1 MSELILFE
9 QMPTLTEPI
18 VEVDLIDEL
27 ENATDIRIEIAGE
40 AGEIVE
46 TPGTELLTGGV
57 AAIRTLYNLEYGI
70 DLPPE
75 LLQEALLELELW
87 NPENGMSLTSVQCFL
102 ELIGTESVLS
112 GDTTVTEI
120 ETELAQGNYVLISG
134 DIGELIGLDAPDED
148 DALGESA
155 DYMFMVRSIDYND
168 SGETTATLYALNGTD
183 NQGITV
189 PLQVFENARA
199 DGGADVLIIG
209 TDI

>member
-27 ENATDIRIEIAGE
+27 ENATAIQIET

-57 AAIRTLYNLEYGI
+57 AAIRTLYNSEYGI
-70 DLPPE
+70 DLPHE
-75 LLQEALLELELW
+75 LLREALVDLGLW
-87 NPENGMSLTSVQCFL
+87 NPDGMSLADIQNFL
-102 ELIGTESVLS
+102 DIAGTPTILLNDVTLFEIESAVDYGLDVLVSGDFGEMIGT
-112 GDTTVTEI
+112 
-120 ETELAQGNYVLISG
+120 
-134 DIGELIGLDAPDED
+134 DARDED
-148 DALGESA
+148 NVQGEKA
-155 DYMFMVRSIDYND
+155 DYVFVVRSIDYND
-168 SGETTATLYALNGTD
+168 SGETTVTLFALNGTSAE
-183 NQGITV
+183 GISI
-189 PLQVFENARA
+189 PLENFESARA

>member
-1 MSELILFE
+1 MSELVFLE

-18 VEVDLIDEL
+18 VEVDLIHEL
-27 ENATDIRIEIAGE
+27 ENATAIQIET

-46 TPGTELLTGGV
+46 TPPGTEIVTGGV

>member
-1 MSELILFE
+1 MSELVFLE

-18 VEVDLIDEL
+18 VEVDLIHEL
-27 ENATDIRIEIAGE
+27 ENATAIQIET

-46 TPGTELLTGGV
+46 TPPGTEIVTGGV

-87 NPENGMSLTSVQCFL
+87 NPEIGMSLTSVQCFL

-120 ETELAQGNYVLISG
+120 ETELAQGNYVLVSG